1 MMKYSKCILKL
12 ETVQKF
18 LNLGLMELVPIIYV
32 ILLFSLMLDRY
43 LAARDPSK
51 YRKSS
56 ETTKHRLYILLY
68 WIFSIISVSPLI
80 SGSVA
85 NYPFPDRYS
94 CQVRVFNKQI
104 KSLSKSNTMTS
115 FVVYMSSISYVLAPE
130 SCDIFSYCLL
140 S

>member
-1 MMKYSKCILKL
+1 MMKYGKCILKL
-12 ETVQKF
+12 ETVQKS
-18 LNLGLMELVPIIYV
+18 LNLGLMELIPIIYV

-68 WIFSIISVSPLI
+68 WIFAIISVSPLI

-94 CQVRVFNKQI
+94 CQVRTVGTVNDAVFLGIMHRKTASLTVLTVFKKQ
-104 KSLSKSNTMTS
+104 L
-115 FVVYMSSISYVLAPE
+115 Y
-130 SCDIFSYCLL
+130 
-140 S
+140 